1 MDREANRSTDRAAH
15 PPQQGNEDNSS
26 GTGYYTLKAVHSPHT
41 DGESLVEPPLSPTSN
56 CSNNPGTRVLL
67 LLLLL
72 LLLLHHLLPPQPD

>member
-41 DGESLVEPPLSPTSN
+41 DGESQISVWVE
-56 CSNNPGTRVLL
+56 GDVRVWIESCEEN
-67 LLLLL
+67 
-72 LLLLHHLLPPQPD
+72 